1 MENAEKIYNLSLT
14 YVFLD
19 DMIHHVAARETTN
32 HSEKEDYV
40 KSLLTS
46 NTVYGNLSKL
56 PLTSS
61 SKEH

>member
-19 DMIHHVAARETTN
+19 DMINHVAERETTN

-46 NTVYGNLSKL
+46 NMVYGNLLQL

>member
-19 DMIHHVAARETTN
+19 DMINHVATRETTN

-46 NTVYGNLSKL
+46 NTVYGNL
-56 PLTSS
+56 
-61 SKEH
+61 